1 MRSQFP
7 RLAAVIRE
15 ESGAVGEYVIETLAL
30 HGRCT
35 FPTLQEAV
43 EQACQAD
50 RSDSVNSHHEVP
62 SKQEIQEVVHAL
74 ISSGL
79 LVAANTCDL
88 FTCLP
93 DCAAAL
99 LNDKEGQDEPSSK
112 VTGVKRKR
120 PTAAEDMS
128 NRAQARASRSRIIPS
143 VADCANPDS
152 VWRLDFACA
161 RQVLRRDAFTRLI
174 ASRYSGKEAK
184 VLGAAMRLS
193 ERRQGYHNAVRTGPI
208 AVTDLVA
215 ELGKVKAGID
225 RTECIVTMDKCSDDN
240 IAFVKRAVGEREISW
255 VISYEALLEH
265 LKAVTVESVIETRYG
280 VIGARIFRLLRTRP
294 MLEQKHIADLVMVPE
309 KETRR
314 HLYSLVHGEMVR
326 IHDIPRT
333 PDHAPS
339 RTFYL
344 FHVDNEA
351 AMNKV
356 GADLNKIARNLK
368 IRMHHEMEANRS
380 LVASAAQNS
389 AKTTQVAQL
398 WQKAD
403 RLEKALFRVDAQSAI
418 LRERLEG

>member
-1 MRSQFP
+1 MVTSSIVPSTMQQGIEYACLLLQEHFGKEVEKVARCLLAKDRQPLKALVTQSKLSTAVVESSLAVLIQHHIVFTTEDPKRGTTQYVGFLDHILMRSQFP

-193 ERRQGYHNAVRTGPI
+193 ERRQGYHNGRFPLPTSY
-208 AVTDLVA
+208 
-215 ELGKVKAGID
+215 
-225 RTECIVTMDKCSDDN
+225 IV
-240 IAFVKRAVGEREISW
+240 
-255 VISYEALLEH
+255 H
-265 LKAVTVESVIETRYG
+265 P
-280 VIGARIFRLLRTRP
+280 LRP
-294 MLEQKHIADLVMVPE
+294 P
-309 KETRR
+309 
-314 HLYSLVHGEMVR
+314 
-326 IHDIPRT
+326 
-333 PDHAPS
+333 
-339 RTFYL
+339 
-344 FHVDNEA
+344 
-351 AMNKV
+351 
-356 GADLNKIARNLK
+356 
-368 IRMHHEMEANRS
+368 
-380 LVASAAQNS
+380 
-389 AKTTQVAQL
+389 
-398 WQKAD
+398 
-403 RLEKALFRVDAQSAI
+403 
-418 LRERLEG
+418 